1 MARYLL
7 FAAALLQA
15 NTAMVHAQKYEI
27 TPYVGWR
34 TSDSLEEETTGAT
47 IDLKE
52 SRSFGLIVSMQQK
65 PDTSY
70 DFLFSRQTTV
80 LESANS
86 LVNNTSLRFDYYHV
100 GGTVVYDHDQL
111 HPFVTGGLGA
121 THISPATAAFSSE
134 TKFSLSIGGGLK
146 FPMTRNVG
154 LRLEVRGY
162 GTVID
167 SGGSILCAN
176 GACFAK
182 FRGSLFM
189 QLEANAGLSIA
200 F

>member
-7 FAAALLQA
+7 FATVLLQTHA
-15 NTAMVHAQKYEI
+15 AMVHAQKYEI

-34 TSDSLEEETTGAT
+34 TSSNLEEEATGAT

-52 SRSFGLIVSMQQK
+52 TRSFGVIVSMQQK
-65 PDTSY
+65 PGTHY
-70 DFLFSRQTTV
+70 DFLFSRQTTE
-80 LESANS
+80 LESHNT
-86 LVNNTSLRFDYYHV
+86 LVNSTSLRFDYYQI

-121 THISPATAAFSSE
+121 THISPANPAFSSE
-134 TKFSLSIGGGLK
+134 TNFSLSIGGGLK
-146 FPMTRNVG
+146 FPMTRNIG

-162 GTVID
+162 GTVTD
-167 SGGSILCAN
+167 SEGSILCA
-176 GACFAK
+176 GGGCYAK
-182 FRGSLFM
+182 FKGSLFM
-189 QLEANAGLSIA
+189 QFEANAGLSIA

>member
-1 MARYLL
+1 
-7 FAAALLQA
+7 
-15 NTAMVHAQKYEI
+15 MVHAQEYEI

-34 TSDSLEEETTGAT
+34 TSDTLEEEATGAT

-52 SRSFGLIVSMQQK
+52 TGSFGVIFSMQQK
-65 PDTSY
+65 PDTYY
-70 DFLFSRQTTV
+70 DFLFSRQTTE
-80 LESANS
+80 LESTNS
-86 LVNNTSLRFDYYHV
+86 LVNNTSLRFDYYHI

-134 TKFSLSIGGGLK
+134 TNFSLSIGGGLK
-146 FPMTRNVG
+146 FPMTHNVG

-162 GTVID
+162 GTVVD
-167 SGGSILCAN
+167 SEGSILCAN
-176 GACFAK
+176 GVCYAK
-182 FRGSLFM
+182 FKGSLFM
-189 QLEANAGLSIA
+189 QFEANAGLSIA